1 MAGIRLE
8 FAQFGDFDSFDVIR
22 STSSMSG
29 IADVDLPSPIATGL
43 TTMYY
48 VDTTVVI
55 NATYY
60 YRIRVWRNGVS
71 KVSSEIKAV
80 VQASDPYWSNV
91 VSLMHFD
98 NNLIDET
105 GKTWTT
111 SGSGLSFE
119 PSGSGFGQR
128 LIKDDNTQSYID
140 SGIKADFEHD
150 DFTIEFKCFIPAS
163 SAKQYVWLVT
173 TDTTFGTRGWQ
184 IVYGY
189 IEASFFFTSS
199 RAGSAITLPAPQPAG
214 SDYHVAVTRQGD
226 TFRLFI
232 DGVLIGEVT
241 SHNTMSSGNNLFIG
255 AAASNVATYCGF
267 ALDELRITRGT
278 ARYTANFT
286 PPDAPFPS
294 H

>member
-8 FAQFGDFDSFDVIR
+8 WAQFGDFDSFDVLR
-22 STSSMSG
+22 SNSPMNVNS
-29 IADVDLPSPIATGL
+29 LPSPITTNL
-43 TTMYY
+43 PTMYY
-48 VDTTVVI
+48 VDTTVVEG
-55 NATYY
+55 ATYY
-60 YRIRVWRNGVS
+60 YRVVAWRDGVS
-71 KVSSEIKAV
+71 KVSSEIKSV

-105 GKTWTT
+105 GKTWTAN
-111 SGSGLSFE
+111 GSGLSFE

-128 LIKDDNTQSYID
+128 LIKADNTSSYID
-140 SGIKADFEHD
+140 SGITADFEHD

-173 TDTTFGTRGWQ
+173 ADTTFGTRGWQ

-189 IEASFFFTSS
+189 IEASFLFTSS

-241 SHNTMSSGNNLFIG
+241 SHTTMSSGNNLFIG

-278 ARYTANFT
+278 ARYTADFE
-286 PPDAPFPS
+286 PDNKPFPS